1 MLFSN
6 AQNVIFKYFKIY
18 PFFLVHQLEHSRSE
32 FTTNLV
38 LATHKRTQSKPPRG
52 SFNVSYQ
59 QFDTKSE
66 LLLVLSNYRFN
77 RDLLGGA
84 TVPCKP
90 SDCTV
95 TLKLS
100 STGFLFAGQYE
111 QEGRYRFDRQGACF
125 SFNAFMSLLDCKPL
139 MVEYL
144 LQVRRLYEADV
155 GSLQLACE
163 TLNYADNDTEDDAND
178 ESGLVDEHDVTIKHL
193 MSSTSFAPLLTAAA
207 AAAATATAIEASDFS
222 TFTPPHP
229 PPPSPTKRRGAS
241 SSSSSTSSKRGHH
254 SKK

>member
-1 MLFSN
+1 
-6 AQNVIFKYFKIY
+6 
-18 PFFLVHQLEHSRSE
+18 VHQLEQSRSE

-38 LATHKRTQSKPPRG
+38 LATHKKTPSKPPRG

-77 RDLLGGA
+77 RDLIGA
-84 TVPCKP
+84 PTIPCKP

-95 TLKLS
+95 TFKLS
-100 STGFLFAGQYE
+100 STGFLFGGQYE
-111 QEGRYRFDRQGACF
+111 QEGRYRYDRQGACF

-139 MVEYL
+139 MVDYL

-163 TLNYADNDTEDDAND
+163 TLTYADNDTEDDAND

-193 MSSTSFAPLLTAAA
+193 MNSASFSPLLNAAAAA
-207 AAAATATAIEASDFS
+207 AAAATTIEPSSDFHI
-222 TFTPPHP
+222 FTPPRP

-241 SSSSSTSSKRGHH
+241 SSSSTSTSTKRGHH